1 METIGIFTSKAV
13 SLRNVGRDIAF
24 VAQSKGMVPRLF
36 SYIIPPYE
44 VPELCRKAIYIMT
57 YSPVWCTHWV
67 LNAYD
72 VYRHGKGIPVLFY
85 GTVEGKIKRHLIRKW
100 MMDAVPYVA
109 NSKYTYEKLVEAGL
123 RVIDIVY
130 HGVNFQEIAEARKLK
145 QSARNYIARR
155 TGEGIIYG
163 AVLSGHPRKAHEQ
176 LLEAFRKARGEAK
189 DIKLYIISKK
199 PITPTEGV
207 FLDTKFGE
215 YSRTELL
222 AIIGA
227 FDYLIIPSYCEG
239 FGLPL
244 VEANALGVPVIHCM
258 YPPLS
263 EITCDANITFPYKD
277 IQYVDLQEG
286 ILYEYH
292 IYDTKD
298 LASAILEARNIVK
311 EEKEK
316 YLKIKNKAVEH
327 AKKFNIMKH
336 YSKLLKLFDKV

>member
-1 METIGIFTSKAV
+1 VETIGIFTSKAV